1 MKTINLKSKQGRYA
15 FFFGL
20 VMLFSSFKSPVIES
34 VTLNAGT
41 LIPLETVSTIK
52 SDLVTVGQVLD
63 FRVTRDI
70 VAEGKVVIP
79 AGSIANGQVIRGQ
92 RAKGLG
98 KAGFL
103 EVQIKSVK
111 SVDGQDIYLAGGNVY
126 EEGED
131 KAALAIILGLFVC
144 ILLLTIKGK
153 NAEIPA
159 GFAFNA
165 SVGTTTTIA
174 I

>member
-41 LIPLETVSTIK
+41 LIPLETVSMIK

-92 RAKGLG
+92 RAKGPVSYTHLT
-98 KAGFL
+98 L
-103 EVQIKSVK
+103 PT
-111 SVDGQDIYLAGGNVY
+111 
-126 EEGED
+126 
-131 KAALAIILGLFVC
+131 ILRV
-144 ILLLTIKGK
+144 
-153 NAEIPA
+153 
-159 GFAFNA
+159 
-165 SVGTTTTIA
+165 
-174 I
+174 